1 MNLAKQNK
9 KKKKQLKQFT
19 WKKEMDKSSK
29 IQL

>member
-9 KKKKQLKQFT
+9 KKKQLKQFA